1 MLDLYIRI
9 IKEKILGIITESFPS
24 YITPN
29 QISYIALSVGLLSAY
44 SVS

>member
-9 IKEKILGIITESFPS
+9 IQEKLLGIVTESFPS
-24 YITPN
+24 FITPN
-29 QISYIALSVGLLSAY
+29 QISYIALIFGLLSAY